1 MNGSC
6 NIAVCGKKAG
16 TYHVH
21 IFGGK
26 SKELVPGSPF
36 VMHLAPG
43 PMDVAATTTHCWNR
57 HDASGVHGTDTRD
70 STLWGE
76 CDRSIGTTNSYT
88 SDASDVRGT

>member
-43 PMDVAATTTHCWNR
+43 PMDVAATTTHCYVV
-57 HDASGVHGTDTRD
+57 DSLGVKQGDLSGSELRVEAGK
-70 STLWGE
+70 
-76 CDRSIGTTNSYT
+76 
-88 SDASDVRGT
+88 VRTQSLVRQ